1 MILASITLVIGFACG
16 FAAGVKNAK
25 SSKVAKIKEVAE
37 AFKSDKE

>member
-25 SSKVAKIKEVAE
+25 SSKIAKIKEVAE
-37 AFKSDKE
+37 AFKPDQE